1 MWWRDAVVYQVYPR
15 SFQDSDGDGVGDLR
29 GIERRLDH
37 LSWLGVDAVWLSPI
51 YPSPLADM
59 GYDVSD
65 FTGIDPVYG
74 THDDFDSLLEAAH
87 RRGIRLVMD
96 LVPCHTSIEH
106 PWFRDHPARYIWSGR
121 DGPRNNW
128 LATIGGS
135 AWTPDP
141 MKRGWYLHSFYPEQ
155 PDLDW
160 RNPEVA
166 RAMGEVVRFWLAR
179 GADGFRVDALDR
191 LVKDAEFRDD
201 PPAREPFPLPLPAEY
216 AQLEHRYSVNSPDIR
231 AAVAKLR
238 AAAGEHVL
246 IGEVYLPAA
255 QVVPYL
261 QSVDLA
267 FCFELLHAGWERQ
280 RLREAIDAGLSL
292 QRDGAPAAAWV
303 LSNHD
308 FIRLATRIGEENA
321 RAAAVL
327 LLTLPGAA
335 FVYQGEEI
343 GMVDGAGGDPPFDRA
358 GRDGARHPMQWDAT
372 PSGGFADGDPWLP
385 AVDPGVRN
393 VASQHDDE
401 NSLLRLYRDLIALR
415 RTLGPGLELIDSE
428 EGVLAYRRGGHL
440 VASNLTPEER
450 PAPSH
455 GEVILAT
462 HEHVGGLGPHEAI
475 VAAADRLRH

>member
-74 THDDFDSLLEAAH
+74 THDDFDSLREAAH

-106 PWFRDHPARYIWSGR
+106 PWFRDHPERYIWSGR

-128 LATIGGS
+128 LATFGGS

-141 MKRGWYLHSFYPEQ
+141 MNRGWYMHSFYPDQ

-166 RAMGEVVRFWLAR
+166 RALGEVVRFWLGR

-216 AQLEHRYSVNSPDIR
+216 AQLEHRYSVNSPDIH

-280 RLREAIDAGLSL
+280 RLREAVDAGLSL
-292 QRDGAPAAAWV
+292 Q
-303 LSNHD
+303 
-308 FIRLATRIGEENA
+308 
-321 RAAAVL
+321 
-327 LLTLPGAA
+327 
-335 FVYQGEEI
+335 
-343 GMVDGAGGDPPFDRA
+343 
-358 GRDGARHPMQWDAT
+358 RDGARHPMQWDAT
-372 PSGGFADGDPWLP
+372 PSGGFTDGDPWLT

-401 NSLLRLYRDLIALR
+401 SSLLRLYRDLIGLR

-428 EGVLAYRRGGHL
+428 GGVLAYRRGGHL
-440 VASNLTPEER
+440 VAINLTPEER

-455 GEVILAT
+455 GEVVLAT
-462 HEHVGGLGPHEAI
+462 HEHVGGLAPHAAI
-475 VAAADRLRH
+475 VAAAD

>member
-74 THDDFDSLLEAAH
+74 THDDFDSLREAAH

-106 PWFRDHPARYIWSGR
+106 PWFRDHPERYIWSGR

-128 LATIGGS
+128 LATFGGS

-141 MKRGWYLHSFYPEQ
+141 MNRGWYMHSFYPEQ
-155 PDLDW
+155 PDLNW

-166 RAMGEVVRFWLAR
+166 RAMGDVVRFWLAR

-216 AQLEHRYSVNSPDIR
+216 AQLEHRHSVNSPDIH

-238 AAAGEHVL
+238 AAAGEHPL

-255 QVVPYL
+255 EVVPYL

-292 QRDGAPAAAWV
+292 ERDGAPAAAWV

-335 FVYQGEEI
+335 FAYQGEEI
-343 GMVDGAGGDPPFDRA
+343 GMVDGPGGDPPFDRA
-358 GRDGARHPMQWDAT
+358 GRDVARHPMQWDAT
-372 PSGGFADGDPWLP
+372 PSGGFTDGDPWLP
-385 AVDPGVRN
+385 AVDPRVRN

-401 NSLLRLYRDLIALR
+401 SSLLRLYRDLIALR
-415 RTLGPGLELIDSE
+415 RTLGPDLELIDSDL
-428 EGVLAYRRGGHL
+428 GVLAYRRGRHL
-440 VASNLTPEER
+440 VAINLTPEER
-450 PAPSH
+450 PAPGH
-455 GEVILAT
+455 GEVVLAT
-462 HEHVGGLGPHEAI
+462 HEHVGGLAPHAAI
-475 VAAADRLRH
+475 VAAAD